1 MADNPKP
8 GTQNKDE
15 ILSTLKYLREQ
26 YQSQYFEVGQ
36 ALNAALETLTD
47 LNNSRTTLE
56 KADFVSNRE
65 SLMPLGRYAYVNAK
79 LADVNSLIVSVGAN
93 YFLEYNI
100 DEAKGFIS
108 KLLDRQ
114 TKFINQLMK
123 SKGELENALID
134 VTARLDR
141 LTE

>member
-1 MADNPKP
+1 MADSPRP
-8 GTQNKDE
+8 SAQSKDE
-15 ILSTLKYLREQ
+15 MLSTLNYLREQ
-26 YQSQYFEVGQ
+26 YQNQYFEVGQ

-47 LNNSRTTLE
+47 LNNTRTTLE
-56 KADFVSNRE
+56 RADFVSNKE

-79 LADVNSLIVSVGAN
+79 LAKVDSLIVNVGAN

-108 KLLDRQ
+108 KLLDGQ

-134 VTARLDR
+134 VTARLDK